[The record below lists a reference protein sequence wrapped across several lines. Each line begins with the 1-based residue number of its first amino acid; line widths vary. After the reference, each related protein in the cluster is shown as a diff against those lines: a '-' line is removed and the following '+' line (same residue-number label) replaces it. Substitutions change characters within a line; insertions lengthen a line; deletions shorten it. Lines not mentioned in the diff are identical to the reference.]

1 MGCESTL
8 SRGKYCTRSRR
19 ADGRVVRDYDGS
31 GDAAFR
37 IAAIGACKRQERE
50 PWASQAQTES
60 TDVETIVAKAF
71 KETETTLRAALEAAG
86 YHLHARGEWRKRRAH
101 KDDTE

>member
-1 MGCESTL
+1 MGWESTL

>member
-1 MGCESTL
+1 MGWESTL

-19 ADGRVVRDYDGS
+19 ADGRTVRDYDGS

-37 IAAIGACKRQERE
+37 IAA
-50 PWASQAQTES
+50 TE
-60 TDVETIVAKAF
+60 VEAIVAKAF